1 MQWPMQKR
9 LARRM
14 GTEEVGGLT
23 LPQLQQIWCPQ
34 GDAPVRRLWGDSR
47 HHAEAGLRLRIL
59 PRAVCMCFIVHC
71 HCLEKQSCNGYQGS
85 WLTSSWENTFHPVF
99 PWHFCAEQ
107 PGWEQVRGHP
117 DYLLSWALQPLWGL
131 RPAWLG
137 TLRCQG
143 KAAAVS
149 QESVSPYCLPTIAP
163 VTPIESRS
171 TAKPGEVGGTP
182 LEKAPAKSPSLLS
195 ANILEKC
202 LFVSPSFD
210 FLQTV

>member
-1 MQWPMQKR
+1 MPQW
-9 LARRM
+9 
-14 GTEEVGGLT
+14 GGS
-23 LPQLQQIWCPQ
+23 
-34 GDAPVRRLWGDSR
+34 GGDSR

-107 PGWEQVRGHP
+107 PDWEQVRGHA

-149 QESVSPYCLPTIAP
+149 QESVSPYRLPTIAP

-182 LEKAPAKSPSLLS
+182 LEKVPAKSPSLLS
-195 ANILEKC
+195 ASILEKC